1 MSIGGSAETR
11 GSIPGTMSRAG
22 GVNAAGPGSDLEGL
36 NDPDQACANHAQW
49 ARTGPQPRFH
59 GVDLFGHDA
68 QRGQNH
74 ETEAADPFDQAH
86 CAWFAQA

>member
-11 GSIPGTMSRAG
+11 GSIPGTMPRAG
-22 GVNAAGPGSDLEGL
+22 GVNAAGPGSDREGL

-59 GVDLFGHDA
+59 GVDLFGHHVR
-68 QRGQNH
+68 RGQNR
-74 ETEAADPFDQAH
+74 ETKAAPLFRPAVH
-86 CAWFAQA
+86 GLH